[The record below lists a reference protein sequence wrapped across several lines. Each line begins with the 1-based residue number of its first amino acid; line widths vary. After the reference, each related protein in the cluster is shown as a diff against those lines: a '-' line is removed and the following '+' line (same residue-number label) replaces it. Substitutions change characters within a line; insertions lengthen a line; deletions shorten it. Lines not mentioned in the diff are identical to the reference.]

1 MYSAVQNWNTFKR
14 NQNVFLKTPI
24 FSKDV
29 IIDCFIKRCR
39 KLPRAMKD
47 WPAFIE
53 LKNKID
59 DFNQTC
65 PLLELMADKAMKD
78 RHWRRLENLMS

>member
-1 MYSAVQNWNTFKR
+1 
-14 NQNVFLKTPI
+14 
-24 FSKDV
+24 
-29 IIDCFIKRCR
+29 
-39 KLPRAMKD
+39 MKD

-78 RHWRRLENLMS
+78 RHWRRLEALMGGLSHWNFIVRITVGFVEFLFLKK

>member
-1 MYSAVQNWNTFKR
+1 MNKNIS
-14 NQNVFLKTPI
+14 I
-24 FSKDV
+24 H
-29 IIDCFIKRCR
+29 RCR
-39 KLPRAMKD
+39 KLPKGMKD

-65 PLLELMADKAMKD
+65 PLLELMADKSMKD
-78 RHWRRLENLMS
+78 RHWRRLEKLMSKFLTK